1 MPITFARLQD
11 YLDSIVRKAQGNLSG
26 APHKRFWTTHDALT
40 KQPLPRVKCQD
51 QPIFAV
57 KFLDQ
62 AMTQVDADNSP
73 LYLILTDSN
82 GFCGKEE
89 MPPGGPFII
98 DDNYSL
104 TLSDG
109 TTVVTG
115 SQVKQDI
122 HDWLAAGAL
131 DDPPPS
137 A

>member
-1 MPITFARLQD
+1 MTITFARLQD

-26 APHKRFWTTHDALT
+26 SPHKRFWTTHDGLT

-62 AMTQVDADNSP
+62 KMTQVDADNSP
-73 LYLILTDSN
+73 LYLILTDRN

-98 DDNYSL
+98 DDDYSL
-104 TLSDG
+104 TLTDG

-115 SQVKQDI
+115 DQVKQDI

-131 DDPPPS
+131 DDTTPS